1 MVIHEY
7 SCPSCGSNLSFN
19 DQKEIFCCEYC
30 GKIFTNGIAEI
41 NLKLIEDLRQ
51 KKRPTEARRCVELLL
66 EKDPDDFYLN
76 WEWFNTIYNPGPPSR
91 YISVN
96 YKDTQKMSEFWE
108 GHALDR
114 LRKTIPDDMRQYIDA
129 LEQLTFIWKDIGDL
143 TLRIEQIRKKQVYLR
158 NETARQKIP
167 EDDQIGKVPLDY
179 YIYAALGGSIFILM
193 MLAVNPWLGVAS
205 IALLVGIPFLI
216 RWCRKSYKAKK
227 MERTNQAMNASLNE
241 TKGMEE
247 KITSL
252 KKKAGAIKDEARSY
266 ENNFFE
272 VISR

>member
-1 MVIHEY
+1 MIHEY

-30 GKIFTNGIAEI
+30 GKIFNNEITEI

-51 KKRPTEARRCVELLL
+51 KKRLTEARRYVELLL

-76 WEWFNTIYNPGPPSR
+76 WEWFNTIYIPGPPSR

-143 TLRIEQIRKKQVYLR
+143 TLRMEQIRKKQVYLR

-167 EDDQIGKVPLDY
+167 KDDQIGKVPLDY

-241 TKGMEE
+241 AKGMEE

-252 KKKAGAIKDEARSY
+252 KKKAGVIKDEARSY
-266 ENNFFE
+266 EDNFFE

>member
-51 KKRPTEARRCVELLL
+51 KKRPTEARRYVELLL

-76 WEWFNTIYNPGPPSR
+76 WEWFNTIYIPGPPSR

-143 TLRIEQIRKKQVYLR
+143 TLRMEQIRKKQVYLR

-179 YIYAALGGSIFILM
+179 HIYAALGGSIFILI

-241 TKGMEE
+241 AKGMEE

-252 KKKAGAIKDEARSY
+252 KEKAGAIKDEARSY
-266 ENNFFE
+266 EDNFFE

>member
-30 GKIFTNGIAEI
+30 GKIFTNEIAEI

-51 KKRPTEARRCVELLL
+51 KKRPTEARRYVELLL

-76 WEWFNTIYNPGPPSR
+76 WEWFNTIYIPGPPSR

-241 TKGMEE
+241 AKGMEE

-266 ENNFFE
+266 EDNFFE

>member
-30 GKIFTNGIAEI
+30 GKIFTDEITEI

-51 KKRPTEARRCVELLL
+51 KKRLTEARRYVELLL

-76 WEWFNTIYNPGPPSR
+76 WEWFNTIYIPGPPSR

-167 EDDQIGKVPLDY
+167 KDDQIGKVPLDY

-241 TKGMEE
+241 AKGMEE

-252 KKKAGAIKDEARSY
+252 KEKAGAIKDEARSY
-266 ENNFFE
+266 EDNFFE

>member
-30 GKIFTNGIAEI
+30 GKIFNNEITEI

-51 KKRPTEARRCVELLL
+51 KKRPTEARRYVELLL

-76 WEWFNTIYNPGPPSR
+76 WEWFNTIYIPGPPSR

-114 LRKTIPDDMRQYIDA
+114 LRKTIPDDMREYIDA
-129 LEQLTFIWKDIGDL
+129 LEKLTFIWKDIGDL
-143 TLRIEQIRKKQVYLR
+143 TLRMEQIRKKQVYLR
-158 NETARQKIP
+158 NKTARQKIP
-167 EDDQIGKVPLDY
+167 EDDQIGKVSLDL
-179 YIYAALGGSIFILM
+179 YIYAALGVSIFILM

-241 TKGMEE
+241 AKGMEE

-272 VISR
+272 IISR